1 VSTPM
6 RLREAS
12 TRLTAIAAEID
23 RVVGGLVSA
32 GGEETWLGPAA
43 DDYRSAVRIRRR
55 SASEAAEDLTRL
67 AADLDAAADLL
78 AHRLAERAEE
88 AERALLA
95 RYVSAAAAGRAPG
108 GGGAGGA
115 GGSSVP
121 CLIPGG
127 CPAPVRRTG
136 AA

>member
-1 VSTPM
+1 M

-55 SASEAAEDLTRL
+55 SASEIETSPGASQ
-67 AADLDAAADLL
+67 
-78 AHRLAERAEE
+78 RA
-88 AERALLA
+88 RT
-95 RYVSAAAAGRAPG
+95 
-108 GGGAGGA
+108 
-115 GGSSVP
+115 
-121 CLIPGG
+121 
-127 CPAPVRRTG
+127 APVCR
-136 AA
+136 